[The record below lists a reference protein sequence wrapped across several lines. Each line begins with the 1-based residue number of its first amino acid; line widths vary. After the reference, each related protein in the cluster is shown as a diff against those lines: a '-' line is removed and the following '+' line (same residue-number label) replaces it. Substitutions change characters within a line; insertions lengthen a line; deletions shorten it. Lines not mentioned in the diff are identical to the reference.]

1 MSEEIYEMEKEDL
14 IHMQMNILNYWD
26 SIKNRLRNGKVNW
39 ESKLGLS
46 FGEKKCTGYLPWV
59 ELRHLSS

>member
-26 SIKNRLRNGKVNW
+26 SIKNRLRKGKVNW

-46 FGEKKCTGYLPWV
+46 FGEKKCIGYLPWV